1 VHRNSRKCLIK
12 DRNFC
17 PFGESFFAELG
28 AWQGTLLLALFR
40 LIDPGTYPPGADL
53 PSFCPWSTPE
63 RAHQGQICRIFAPGQ
78 PRNVPTRGRYA
89 GFLPLVLLT
98 VPLPIS

>member
-40 LIDPGTYPPGADL
+40 LIDPGT
-53 PSFCPWSTPE
+53 
-63 RAHQGQICRIFAPGQ
+63 
-78 PRNVPTRGRYA
+78 
-89 GFLPLVLLT
+89 
-98 VPLPIS
+98 